1 VAADW
6 NGARLR
12 LRWEYAI
19 NVNEEAIRLDPGVPS
34 LAIGNPLPT
43 GTQTGGAGL
52 WVGAID
58 GGAYALRVGGAY
70 QAGPQLL
77 YDGSVNSLAL
87 RRADGTAVIR
97 FDGNGDSYFD
107 GPMTIGLN
115 GGIWQG
121 AGSFASPTTGLKI
134 YNTGGV
140 GRLSTYNA
148 GQEQVTINTAGQLVA
163 GQGKVVLDRHGLAI
177 TADTVNTEETAIK
190 WLTPAAVVFGS
201 LNAVYHGVANTVEL
215 STTPG
220 SGGSQVAQLVL
231 VGNNGS
237 NTRGALIAGT
247 SSVNVNY
254 GGSVEIDATT
264 LQVDASAR
272 ISGGLVLGDTSI
284 APPLSGVLLMK
295 QRSAAIGATPA
306 EAAQLWI
313 QLVGGVQKLY
323 VKFANGV
330 QRELATA

>member
-19 NVNEEAIRLDPGVPS
+19 NVNEEAIRLDPSVPS
-34 LAIGNPLPT
+34 LAVGNPLPT
-43 GTQTGGAGL
+43 GYEGGGDGFWVGLDAGAYKARLGAAAGAGIRWTGEAL
-52 WVGAID
+52 EWRNAANVAAI
-58 GGAYALRVGGAY
+58 R
-70 QAGPQLL
+70 AG
-77 YDGSVNSLAL
+77 N
-87 RRADGTAVIR
+87 T
-97 FDGNGDSYFD
+97 GDVD
-107 GPMTIGLN
+107 IAGVLTIGAA

-121 AGSFASPTTGLKI
+121 EGTFPNPTKGLKL
-134 YNTGGV
+134 YSSGGV